1 LLQKENEMKVSVWI
15 GTAAVLT
22 AVLLVGCG
30 QDKSNG
36 QMDGSKYLLSQEP
49 EGATGV
55 SEVRA
60 DAKDKD
66 EVVVVGRIGG
76 MENPWVEDL
85 AAFSIVDLALKPC
98 NEIGD
103 DACPKPWDY
112 C

>member
-1 LLQKENEMKVSVWI
+1 MKVSAWLV
-15 GTAAVLT
+15 TAAALMV
-22 AVLLVGCG
+22 VLLVGCG

-36 QMDGSKYLLSQEP
+36 QIDGSKYLLSQEP

-55 SEVRA
+55 HDVRA
-60 DAKDKD
+60 TAKDDD

-85 AAFSIVDLALKPC
+85 AAFSIVDPALKPC
-98 NEIGD
+98 NEMGD